1 MTARREIYGSP
12 GMDSLWHT
20 PQVSTRSP
28 ITTHAL
34 DTALGTPARGL
45 GAVLERLDDG
55 GARELARGVTN
66 DDGRITDW
74 LPPEPIEPGIYRVTF
89 ATREYLA
96 ATDRT
101 GFYPRVVVEF
111 EITDPAAHHHVPLL
125 LSPWGYSTYR
135 GS

>member
-1 MTARREIYGSP
+1 M
-12 GMDSLWHT
+12 
-20 PQVSTRSP
+20 STRSP

-45 GAVLERLDDG
+45 VAVLERLGDVPK
-55 GARELARGVTN
+55 ELARGVTD

-74 LPPEPIEPGIYRVTF
+74 LPAQPVEPGLYRITF
-89 ATREYLA
+89 ATKDYLA

>member
-1 MTARREIYGSP
+1 M
-12 GMDSLWHT
+12 
-20 PQVSTRSP
+20 STRSP

-34 DTALGTPARGL
+34 DTALGCPARGL
-45 GAVLERLDDG
+45 GAVLERLG
-55 GARELARGVTN
+55 NAPRELARGVTD

-74 LPPEPIEPGIYRVTF
+74 LPAEPVEPGVYRITF
-89 ATREYLA
+89 ETRDYLA
-96 ATDRT
+96 ATDRA

-111 EITDPAAHHHVPLL
+111 EITDSAAHHHVPLL